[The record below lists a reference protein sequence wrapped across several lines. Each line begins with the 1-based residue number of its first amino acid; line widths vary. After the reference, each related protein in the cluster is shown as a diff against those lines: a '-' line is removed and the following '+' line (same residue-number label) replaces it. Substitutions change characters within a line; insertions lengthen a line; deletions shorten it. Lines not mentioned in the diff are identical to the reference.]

1 MTSYTVYT
9 PMLTRHLY
17 REDEVRASLLWCILK
32 RRHVETAFWATEL
45 VESGLDPWRTLWSA
59 WMYGIGLAGLGWLD
73 VLLEGGN
80 PVELAVQ
87 LSCFQGRDA
96 SVVAI
101 LGSAGADRVGDPAL
115 PPGFSGTPLETYM
128 ARAMMQGKAATFWAC
143 SAAPTA
149 TVAIG
154 AGAATAYPW
163 PLWNQIMLFKHG
175 RTIDLSRLPCE
186 PRLQAALATAIVCQ
200 RSLKLGIHPIQI
212 PVEVHNAMVSWG
224 PLCARKRRVFAPPI
238 DCLSHLTARGALDPY
253 TSTEDELMDPPAL
266 EAACGFSYRTDAEKE
281 ALYEAR
287 FPDDIPDEWSAADRA
302 KSHGRGVNAC
312 DMRRFLQRWFGSMPC
327 AAIWK
332 GVDRVELEG
341 PSNGFEFYGAPKA
354 GMTPLPSFQPVR
366 RVIDI
371 PQRAHPV

>member
-1 MTSYTVYT
+1 
-9 PMLTRHLY
+9 MLTRHLY
-17 REDEVRASLLWCILK
+17 REDEVRASLLWCLLK

-59 WMYGIGLAGLGWLD
+59 WIYGIGLAGLGWLD

-115 PPGFSGTPLETYM
+115 PPGFCGTPLETYT
-128 ARAMMQGKAATFWAC
+128 ARAMLQGKAATAWAAC
-143 SAAPTA
+143 GTLE
-149 TVAIG
+149 
-154 AGAATAYPW
+154 AYPW
-163 PLWNQIMLFKHG
+163 PLWNQIMTFKHG

-200 RSLKLGIHPIQI
+200 RSLKLGVHPIQM
-212 PVEVHNAMVSWG
+212 PLEVHNAMVSWG
-224 PLCARKRRVFAPPI
+224 PLCARKRRLFAPPI
-238 DCLSHLTARGALDPY
+238 DSLSHLTARGSMDPY

-266 EAACGFSYRTDAEKE
+266 EAACGFSYRSDAEKE
-281 ALYEAR
+281 ALYDAR
-287 FPDDIPDEWSAADRA
+287 FPDDIPDEWSATDRA

-332 GVDRVELEG
+332 GVDRVQA
-341 PSNGFEFYGAPKA
+341 PSDACGFEGWTAAPQL
-354 GMTPLPSFQPVR
+354 GTPLPSFQPVR
-366 RVIDI
+366 RVIDT
-371 PQRAHPV
+371 PQRAQ